1 MTLKREPA
9 SNAVRHLAAAA
20 SPTRKSY
27 TPFVSLI
34 LLNKTYRVLSQFT
47 DPDGRATLA
56 DFITAKNVYPAGRL
70 DYDSEGLLL
79 LTDNGPLQAR
89 IAEPSS
95 TMTKSYW
102 AQVEGIPNDW
112 QLSTLCSGVRL
123 KDGAA
128 TAVEARLIDEPAPLW
143 PREPPIRGR
152 KTVPTRWIE
161 ISINEGRNRQVR
173 RMTAAVNLP
182 TLRLIRHRIG
192 PWSLDGLRPGES
204 RELSDNDAWD
214 QIRS

>member
-1 MTLKREPA
+1 MMPNRALA
-9 SNAVRHLAAAA
+9 MNSVWLFAAAA
-20 SPTRKSY
+20 SPTVKSY
-27 TPFVSLI
+27 TPPVSLI
-34 LLNKTYRVLSQFT
+34 LLNKSYRVLSQFT

-56 DFITAKNVYPAGRL
+56 DFITTKNVYAAGRL

-112 QLSTLCSGVRL
+112 QLSTLCNGVRL

-128 TAVEARLIDEPAPLW
+128 AAVEARLIDEPPSLW
-143 PREPPIRGR
+143 PREPAIRER
-152 KTVPTRWIE
+152 RIVPTRWIE

-204 RELSDNDAWD
+204 RELSDDDAWD

>member
-1 MTLKREPA
+1 M
-9 SNAVRHLAAAA
+9 
-20 SPTRKSY
+20 
-27 TPFVSLI
+27 SLI
-34 LLNKTYRVLSQFT
+34 LLNKTYHVLSQFT
-47 DPDGRATLA
+47 DPEGRATLA
-56 DFITAKNVYPAGRL
+56 DFVSATDVYAAGRL

-79 LTDNGPLQAR
+79 LTNDGRLQAR
-89 IAEPSS
+89 IAEPVSK
-95 TMTKSYW
+95 MTKSYW

-112 QLSTLCSGVRL
+112 QLSTLCNGVRL

-128 TAVEARLIDEPAPLW
+128 AAIEARLIDEPATLW
-143 PREPPIRGR
+143 PRHPPIRER
-152 KTVPTRWIE
+152 KSVPTRWID

-192 PWSLDGLRPGES
+192 PWSLNGLQPGES
-204 RELSDNDAWD
+204 RELSDDDAWD